1 MQVYKYDE
9 QTKEYIGTEQALID
23 PLETELQG
31 KEIYLLPAN
40 ATFEKPNLQDGFA
53 SVWHDKWENIEDN
66 RGKEYW
72 LDTDT
77 FGTPAREMKELGAFP
92 ANAVFTAPTKTL
104 EELKAQKLAQVDA
117 WTANKIIGG
126 FISSASG
133 EPVRYDSDKD
143 TQITMQGI
151 ALNVNSNLFAEKYP
165 NGCPVRGYAEN
176 SDTKSIFMLTAEQVL
191 QWCADLSI
199 HIGTCKQEGW
209 AKQAEVNAC
218 TTKEELE
225 AIVLDK
231 EVIENTY
238 DKENI
243 NSGEV

>member
-1 MQVYKYDE
+1 M
-9 QTKEYIGTEQALID
+9 IGT
-23 PLETELQG
+23 
-31 KEIYLLPAN
+31 KIYKDNMKDYTKTAIWCNKNN
-40 ATFEKPNLQDGFA
+40 A
-53 SVWHDKWENIEDN
+53 VIEDK
-66 RGKEYW
+66 GDYYEVISIPS
-72 LDTDT
+72 LSID
-77 FGTPAREMKELGAFP
+77 
-92 ANAVFTAPTKTL
+92 
-104 EELKAQKLAQVDA
+104 ELKAQKLQAIDT
-117 WTANKIIGG
+117 WTANKIVGG

-151 ALNVNSNLFAEKYP
+151 ALNVNSNLFTEKYP

-176 SDTKSIFMLTAEQVL
+176 SDTKSIFMLSAEQVL
-191 QWCADLSI
+191 KWCADLSI

-231 EVIENTY
+231 ENTY
-238 DKENI
+238 KSVEN
-243 NSGEV
+243 NGEV